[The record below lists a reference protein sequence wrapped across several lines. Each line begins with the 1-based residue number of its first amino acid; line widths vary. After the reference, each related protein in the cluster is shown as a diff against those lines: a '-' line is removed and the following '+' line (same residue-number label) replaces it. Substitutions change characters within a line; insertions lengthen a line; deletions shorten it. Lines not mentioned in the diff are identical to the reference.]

1 MPVVMNVVFVTT
13 GIFFEIKKRNMD
25 KGKKK
30 AEEEKMTAESI
41 RKDLT
46 NGDLITVLDI
56 ILHND
61 VAMKVA
67 EREGKNVIEV
77 GDIELSF
84 EEWLDIAKDVLKEH
98 GCDYDST
105 MNWFKGQEEEV
116 RSYLIEKRGYR
127 VIDETRE
134 YILAG
139 DGCLFSLRGLNDYG
153 DSGVVYYG
161 VATVKRMMRV
171 LDLIDEAFISDE
183 CFDYDEDDEDDD
195 DDDGSEDALDKV
207 MSNPV
212 AKA

>member
-1 MPVVMNVVFVTT
+1 MS
-13 GIFFEIKKRNMD
+13 

-30 AEEEKMTAESI
+30 VEEEKTTPESI
-41 RKDLT
+41 RKDLK

-56 ILHND
+56 VLHND

-67 EREGKNVIEV
+67 KRDGKNTIEV

-105 MNWFKGQEEEV
+105 MNWFNGQEEEV
-116 RSYLIEKRGYR
+116 RGYLIEKRGYR

-139 DGCLFSLRGLNDYG
+139 DGCLFNLRGLNDYG
-153 DSGVVYYG
+153 DCGVVYYG

-183 CFDYDEDDEDDD
+183 CFDYDDYEEDDE
-195 DDDGSEDALDKV
+195 GENENALDKV